1 MDSWGFINLEVER
14 RETSER
20 ERESVAGFNKWM
32 KLHRRDVAKT
42 SKTSRRSPFLGI
54 ARTACLDMCV

>member
-14 RETSER
+14 RETSERER

-42 SKTSRRSPFLGI
+42 SKTFPQSPSWE
-54 ARTACLDMCV
+54 